1 MRRMLGF
8 GGLLTL
14 GVVLIASLAG
24 AKIDPSIAAG
34 ARARASAAVAASE
47 RRAPTSGDFFQPVL
61 GMPATEVVVLGSSQ
75 NGQPGEVWAYGKLG
89 DVPASVDGQSYA
101 DQWVLLEHTE
111 LAGWQVVPLPAGPNG
126 QPLAAGNNL
135 PRQLD
140 ALAGR
145 VTPAGGV
152 VLLTEGGTA
161 IRDPDGRAQVAPEP
175 QQSVLGSG
183 ESLPPQSAPG
193 GVPTAYAADEEELS
207 QGGEIPSDTGLLIAP
222 YNDGVET
229 SSLGPGVLHYDG
241 SKWTRERIEGPS
253 VGDAHFTPEAIACG
267 GPAESAGAG
276 STQSCWLLAA
286 YASEAKSAALNHLS
300 LFRRV
305 PSGEAPGFIWK
316 QDEPSGRGLLGRG
329 HPLEPTAQMLTV
341 TAQGVWVDYQAK
353 LGSAATPTS
362 VSELVEQ
369 GPEPNVPEASS
380 KRSPAGAA
388 GSAGEAPAKQLTKQL
403 TSGTAA
409 NGAHAPGGQPSTSAA
424 ASASSASGYPSTSA
438 AASAS
443 SAPGQPSTSA
453 AASSGEAPEEP
464 PVSTGGDWCFPTSA
478 EAGCSRSL
486 GGPLPPSYQSFAWPG
501 SAPEDP
507 GTRIVTPLETG
518 AMLELSPS
526 TDGEFLHTPGSGAAI
541 PGPSGSAFSSP
552 QSGWIGQGSETDSVD
567 SEGQAQL
574 VEVGTAEP
582 QDQLHEMPVP
592 FGHPLLAVAQAPGT
606 TPGDPGA
613 EAIAVGVEGE
623 IGHYIPG
630 QGWRPETLYE
640 GSDEPPTLRAV
651 AWPEPGRAYA
661 VGDEGT
667 MWLWRAETGLWEPDP
682 ATPYNFVGNL
692 TGIAFSSSEPNLG
705 YAVGKQGVLL
715 RYGKTWTQEPTCA
728 PGVPEP
734 CLPAELT
741 QANFTSVAFAGGEA
755 LASYRILLRTP
766 QGEAT
771 AESGGLAVEDGS
783 GWHVDPSAAALL
795 SQLPSPVDDVLSK
808 VAGLPDGGAV
818 AAGPGLVIE
827 RDSAEGPWHFSSQ
840 PLPEAQNIAALAAYR
855 DSSGAVRAVVSI
867 DLDGGHR
874 PSGTNETA
882 YSEDA
887 LPPAAPGQP
896 PPHAGP
902 DPLPDSG
909 YVLKETASGWL
920 DMEHMALG
928 TPPIVGGVE
937 PHDLPARPDPVLAL
951 LVDPSGSSG
960 LAVGGQTDNP
970 GRNPARGD
978 PFQTAAAMRFGAQEP
993 AVTDAQSSIATS
1005 PGVAT
1010 FAVGGGAACGYLCA
1024 DAADEELGPDVL
1036 LTHAL
1041 QSARQIGSSSPG
1053 GLRGF
1058 LYTGERLS
1066 AESFKLSSE
1075 DFQREL
1081 ARYSELLGAAAPL
1094 PVLVAASP
1102 SDVESG
1108 EGLAPFIRE
1117 LGGHGPEGTH
1127 AYYDF
1132 LSEGAAGSVMVIVLD
1147 YSRGALGSEQ
1157 QMWLEER
1164 LNEARTQ
1171 LHVPAIVMGNA
1182 ALGFTL
1188 PNQTSEGP
1196 SPVEA
1201 ADTASVSQI
1210 LVQDGASAY
1219 IFDYPGVNVQTKIG
1233 SSNIPEF
1240 GSGALGYSAPPS
1252 SATSDSLV
1260 SSGYLLLEVNVAE
1273 HKANSN
1279 VAPVSARVEPNIG
1292 ELALDATN
1300 GVLLHRSQVGLF
1312 EALARLPDSGRA
1324 ANGAGGR
1331 TFRGPKPYEPI
1342 PFDCEGPNCADAIA
1356 TDYKFTS
1363 SNPDIGN
1370 FVAHDPTSTN
1380 PRQVELGPNKLPVPD
1395 SSSGIFCA
1403 FNAGTTTVSITAGGL
1418 SYSEPVTV
1426 LGGSVLYPC
1435 GTVPLKEPP
1444 PAPVKE
1450 QTGFPVVE
1458 PPGVNPGPTSPRI
1471 QIAAPAAPIPL
1482 LPGPHPLHVHHP
1494 AHESFPFVP
1503 IPAPLVGVL
1512 PALVPPPAPT
1522 PARPTPPSG
1531 TAQVYQS
1538 AVAPDP
1544 EREEE
1549 AAGEFASSQFV
1560 AYHPEESF
1568 RPGPWTILLV
1578 IFAAGAGSR
1587 IARGSR
1593 RRGGSRPAF
1602 VSASASVRRRKR

>member
-1 MRRMLGF
+1 MRRTVGF
-8 GGLLTL
+8 GGVLLL
-14 GVVLIASLAG
+14 GVVLLASLVG
-24 AKIDPSIAAG
+24 AKLDPSIAAG
-34 ARARASAAVAASE
+34 ARGSASAAVATSE

-61 GMPATEVVVLGSSQ
+61 GMPATEVVVLGSSPS
-75 NGQPGEVWAYGKLG
+75 GQAGEVWAYGELG

-111 LAGWQVVPLPAGPNG
+111 LAGWQVVALPSRPNG
-126 QPLAAGNNL
+126 APLASGNNL
-135 PRQLD
+135 PKTLG

-152 VLLTEGGTA
+152 VLLTEGGTV
-161 IRDPDGRAQVAPEP
+161 IRDPDGRSQVAPEP
-175 QQSVLGSG
+175 PQSLLGSG
-183 ESLPPQSAPG
+183 ESLPPRTAPSS
-193 GVPTAYAADEEELS
+193 VSTPYAANEEELA
-207 QGGEIPSDTGLLIAP
+207 QGEEGSSDTGLLIAP
-222 YNDGVET
+222 YDDGVET
-229 SSLGPGVLHYDG
+229 SLGPGVLHYDG
-241 SKWTRERIEGPS
+241 SKWTRERIEGAS
-253 VGDAHFTPEAIACG
+253 ASEAHFTPEAIACG
-267 GPAESAGAG
+267 GPAESAGTD

-286 YASEAKSAALNHLS
+286 YASEAKSATLEHLS

-305 PSGEAPGFIWK
+305 PSGEAPGFVWK
-316 QDEPSGRGLLGRG
+316 QDEPSAGGLLGRG
-329 HPLEPTAQMLTV
+329 TPLEATAQMLTV

-353 LGSAATPTS
+353 LGAATTQTS

-369 GPEPNVPEASS
+369 GPEPGVSDARAKQPSTGASES
-380 KRSPAGAA
+380 GADAPPQPQPSTGASESGPGAPHEQPSTVAGASGA
-388 GSAGEAPAKQLTKQL
+388 GEGEGAGEASK
-403 TSGTAA
+403 
-409 NGAHAPGGQPSTSAA
+409 
-424 ASASSASGYPSTSA
+424 
-438 AASAS
+438 
-443 SAPGQPSTSA
+443 
-453 AASSGEAPEEP
+453 EP
-464 PVSTGGDWCFPTSA
+464 PVGVGGDWCYPIST
-478 EAGCSRSL
+478 EAGCSQSL
-486 GGPLPPSYQSFAWPG
+486 GGPLPSSYQSFAWPG
-501 SAPEDP
+501 TAPGDL
-507 GTRIVTPLETG
+507 GTRIVAPLVTG

-526 TDGEFLHTPGSGAAI
+526 TDGEFVHTPGSGAATA
-541 PGPSGSAFSSP
+541 GSSGSAFSSP
-552 QSGWIGQGSETDSVD
+552 QSGWIGQGSPTDSPD
-567 SEGQAQL
+567 FEGQAQL
-574 VEVGTAEP
+574 VEVGPVEAE
-582 QDQLHEMPVP
+582 DQLHEMPVP
-592 FGHPLLAVAQAPGT
+592 FGHPLLAVAQAPGS

-630 QGWRPETLYE
+630 QGWHPETLYE

-661 VGDEGT
+661 VGDDGT

-682 ATPYNFVGNL
+682 AAPYNFVGNL
-692 TGIAFSSSEPNLG
+692 TGIAFSPSEPNLG

-715 RYGKTWTQEPTCA
+715 RYGKTWTQEPTCG

-755 LASYRILLRTP
+755 LASYRMLSRTP
-766 QGEAT
+766 QGEAIGET
-771 AESGGLAVEDGS
+771 GGLAVEDGS
-783 GWHVDPSAAALL
+783 GWQVDPSASALL
-795 SQLPSPVDDVLSK
+795 SQLPNPGDDVLSK

-855 DSSGAVRAVVSI
+855 DPAGAVRAIVSI
-867 DLDGGHR
+867 DLDAAHD
-874 PSGTNETA
+874 PAQVGTNGTA

-909 YVLKETASGWL
+909 YVLKETASGWV

-928 TPPIVGGVE
+928 TPPFLGGRE

-951 LVDPSGSSG
+951 LANPSGSSG

-970 GRNPARGD
+970 GRSPARGD
-978 PFQTAAAMRFGAQEP
+978 PFQTAAAMRFGAQET
-993 AVTDAQSSIATS
+993 AVADTQSGIATS
-1005 PGVAT
+1005 PSVAT

-1041 QSARQIGSSSPG
+1041 QSARQIASSSPG

-1066 AESFKLSSE
+1066 AESFNLDPE

-1081 ARYSELLGAAAPL
+1081 TRYSELLGVAAPL
-1094 PVLVAASP
+1094 PVLVAASH
-1102 SDVESG
+1102 SDVEPG
-1108 EGLAPFIRE
+1108 QGLAPFIGA
-1117 LGGHGPEGTH
+1117 LDGHGPEGTH
-1127 AYYDF
+1127 AYYKF
-1132 LSEGAAGSVMVIVLD
+1132 LSEGAAGRVMVIVLD
-1147 YSRGALGSEQ
+1147 YSNGMLGSEQ
-1157 QMWLEER
+1157 QKWLEEQ
-1164 LNEARTQ
+1164 LSEAKK
-1171 LHVPAIVMGNA
+1171 LEAPAIVMGNA

-1188 PNQTSEGP
+1188 PNPTSEGP

-1201 ADTASVSQI
+1201 SDATTVSQI

-1219 IFDYPGVNVQTKIG
+1219 IFDYPSVNVQTEVRYG
-1233 SSNIPEF
+1233 TAHIPAF

-1260 SSGYLLLEVNVAE
+1260 SSGYLLLEVNVGTREAG
-1273 HKANSN
+1273 SN
-1279 VAPVSARVEPNIG
+1279 VARVSARVEPNIG
-1292 ELALDATN
+1292 QLALDATN

-1356 TDYKFTS
+1356 TDYTFTS
-1363 SNPDIGN
+1363 SNPDIGD

-1395 SSSGIFCA
+1395 PSSGIFCA

-1418 SYSEPVTV
+1418 TYSEPVTV

-1435 GTVPLKEPP
+1435 GTVPLKQPP

-1450 QTGFPVVE
+1450 QTGFPAIE
-1458 PPGVNPGPTSPRI
+1458 PPGVNHGPTSPRI
-1471 QIAAPAAPIPL
+1471 QIAAPPAPIPL
-1482 LPGPHPLHVHHP
+1482 LPAPRPVHVHHQAQP
-1494 AHESFPFVP
+1494 SFPFIP
-1503 IPAPLVGVL
+1503 IPAPVAGIL
-1512 PALVPPPAPT
+1512 PALVPFPAPT

-1538 AVAPDP
+1538 AVAPDT

-1549 AAGEFASSQFV
+1549 AAGEFASSQFT

-1578 IFAAGAGSR
+1578 IFAAAAGSG

-1602 VSASASVRRRKR
+1602 VSTSVGGRRRQR